1 MIILHVKLLS
11 CVHSSMNK
19 YENIIGSA
27 SFIYEYEIE
36 ITNSL
41 YILYEDGQLDSL
53 KHCKI
58 N

>member
-1 MIILHVKLLS
+1 MFNLMIILHVKLLS

-36 ITNSL
+36 ITNL
-41 YILYEDGQLDSL
+41 IYYMKMD
-53 KHCKI
+53 